1 MRKMRYETFDCRN
14 DNSNDNVNLKL
25 YLLDHSPEI
34 DIQTRPIIII
44 CPGGGYGFT
53 SDREAEIIA
62 MQFLSMGYHAAVL
75 RYSVAPAVFPTAMLE
90 LAKSIIYIR
99 ENAEAFFV
107 NSNQIILCGFSAGGH
122 LAASYGVFWDRD
134 FMKEKSGVDDSLV
147 LKPNAL
153 ILGYPVITSGEYAHV
168 GSFKRLLGDEYES
181 KKAELS
187 LEYLVG
193 KQVPKSFI
201 WHTFEDRTVPVQ
213 NSMLFVNELI
223 KNKIPVEFHLFEK
236 GGHGLALANR
246 LTKSQNGNGV
256 EPAAAE
262 WIRLV
267 NNWIEN
273 LIKNE

>member
-1 MRKMRYETFDCRN
+1 MRYETFDCRN